1 MCSVSYVTC
10 VDIIAQVSLTQWSIF
25 LFLDIPTLKLRIII
39 IILPTERPD
48 IPWLLVQQKIK
59 LSSPKVKVVLGLSN
73 YATKKELDH
82 AAGDDAFDLAAKKIL
97 LLSRLKLTN

>member
-1 MCSVSYVTC
+1 M
-10 VDIIAQVSLTQWSIF
+10 
-25 LFLDIPTLKLRIII
+25 PTLKLRIII

-48 IPWLLVQQKIK
+48 IPRLHIQQKIK

-82 AAGDDAFDLAAKKIL
+82 AADDDAFDLAAKKIL